1 MANHYKHCP
10 ISTCNCFTPFLF
22 YYSCTTKQKSWLFLS
37 CCMLALMQ
45 LTMAWERHTTHIHIL
60 FLNLKCVLNAIW
72 KENHLSIICALS
84 LFLDD
89 YFIFSRLSS
98 NNQTTSPSS
107 VSAHKILLNSL
118 SYLKLLGEK
127 KKLPQAS
134 NILSKQI
141 LLSLAFS
148 AFPSCFCTLKPFI
161 IRLDNS
167 LLWGAVLWIT
177 GYLAASFAPAHL
189 MYTSSCE
196 NPKYL
201 QIL

>member
-10 ISTCNCFTPFLF
+10 ISTCNCLTPFLF

-89 YFIFSRLSS
+89 YFIFSSLSS

-127 KKLPQAS
+127 KNFHRLPTSYQ
-134 NILSKQI
+134 SKFSFRS
-141 LLSLAFS
+141 LSLP
-148 AFPSCFCTLKPFI
+148 FPPVF
-161 IRLDNS
+161 
-167 LLWGAVLWIT
+167 VLWN
-177 GYLAASFAPAHL
+177 HL
-189 MYTSSCE
+189 
-196 NPKYL
+196 
-201 QIL
+201 

>member
-10 ISTCNCFTPFLF
+10 ISTCNCLTPFLF

-127 KKLPQAS
+127 KKTSTGFQHRIEANSSFARFLC
-134 NILSKQI
+134 
-141 LLSLAFS
+141 LSLLFLY
-148 AFPSCFCTLKPFI
+148 FETI
-161 IRLDNS
+161 YN
-167 LLWGAVLWIT
+167 
-177 GYLAASFAPAHL
+177 
-189 MYTSSCE
+189 
-196 NPKYL
+196 
-201 QIL
+201 